1 MATDLRYVIPN
12 QPGRLARFL
21 SALASEG
28 VNLDGI
34 SGEIR
39 PGETWGVMHILVSDP
54 DKAAVVMEREGIELT
69 SRHEVAIHELED
81 RPGAIAEKLEEYAKA
96 GENVEMMYSLTGNK
110 IVVATESMRRPIE
123 GVAMKDA
130 KYI

>member
-21 SALASEG
+21 AALAAEG
-28 VNLDGI
+28 INLDGI

-54 DKAAVVMEREGIELT
+54 DRAAAVMEREGIELT
-69 SRHEVAIHELED
+69 ARHEVDICEVEN
-81 RPGAIAEKLEEYAKA
+81 RPGAIGDELQRYYEA
-96 GENVEMMYSLTGNK
+96 GENVEMMYTLTGNRF
-110 IVVATESMRRPIE
+110 VVATESMRQPIE
-123 GVAMKDA
+123 GVSMKDA
-130 KYI
+130 KYT